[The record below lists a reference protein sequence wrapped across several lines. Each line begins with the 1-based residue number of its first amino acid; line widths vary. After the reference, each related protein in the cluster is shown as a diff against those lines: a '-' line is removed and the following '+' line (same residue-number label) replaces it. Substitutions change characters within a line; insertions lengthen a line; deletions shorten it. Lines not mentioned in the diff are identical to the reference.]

1 LESDAL
7 GSSSPLGRFRPGE
20 AATGSAGGE
29 ERRPEKEL
37 MAGGRDEWGGE
48 FWESGAVESD
58 AVDVESWNGPCV
70 GLRAFDDACFAQK
83 FTLPR
88 DIDENFD
95 KMTHF
100 YFRLMFAL
108 RHKNGM
114 YQLSS
119 H

>member
-1 LESDAL
+1 
-7 GSSSPLGRFRPGE
+7 
-20 AATGSAGGE
+20 
-29 ERRPEKEL
+29 
-37 MAGGRDEWGGE
+37 MAGGRGEWGGE
-48 FWESGAVESD
+48 FWERWT
-58 AVDVESWNGPCV
+58 WNGPCV

-88 DIDENFD
+88 DIDENFH

-119 H
+119 HLKIDMWIQTTHVSDYSLSPQVNVLLVLLLNQIL